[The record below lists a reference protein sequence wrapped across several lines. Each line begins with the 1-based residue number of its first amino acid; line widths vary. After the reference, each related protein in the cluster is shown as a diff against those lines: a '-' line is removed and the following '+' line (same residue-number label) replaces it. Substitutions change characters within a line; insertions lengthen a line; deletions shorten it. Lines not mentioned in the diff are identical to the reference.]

1 MTGCGS
7 VRVGAGASP
16 RSWKA
21 ASTPRAIASLNLAQ
35 QLPAGR
41 IRNERAAVC
50 QSRAATTVDCVRYSG
65 YHRAR
70 ALPRLVEKF
79 PIFPS
84 FALVLG
90 SAIGICKR
98 GPIEGG
104 HGALYQVKRYSMY
117 DLALLPFEFG
127 R

>member
-1 MTGCGS
+1 MRLGCHKRRR
-7 VRVGAGASP
+7 VRGHYPDS
-16 RSWKA
+16 SK
-21 ASTPRAIASLNLAQ
+21 N
-35 QLPAGR
+35 
-41 IRNERAAVC
+41 
-50 QSRAATTVDCVRYSG
+50 
-65 YHRAR
+65 HRAR